1 MTYRNNARTTLT
13 SGAAFAGAGI
23 LTMGL
28 MTAAPPSDAV
38 KFELQPLLMTTS
50 AFSPMAYS
58 TAIGADVPSTRA
70 LTPSSVPVQ
79 PIPAAS
85 TVSSSGQSWLAPAL
99 ATVCAIS
106 VVCGVVAVGL
116 IVGSVVLAPV
126 LYPVLRLVLPIVA
139 KIRDALAG
147 FLGLPLP
154 STAAARVAAS
164 AKPASR
170 TRATATPAATPSKR
184 TRPNVVVTQDR
195 SHRTGGFDRAATAK
209 RSEGRQRHGSR

>member
-1 MTYRNNARTTLT
+1 MNYRSNAQTTLA
-13 SGAAFAGAGI
+13 SGAAFASAGI

-28 MTAAPPSDAV
+28 MTAAPASDAV
-38 KFELQPLLMTTS
+38 KYELRSLRVTAS

-58 TAIGADVPSTRA
+58 SAIAADVPSTRA
-70 LTPSSVPVQ
+70 LSRSSVPAQ

-85 TVSSSGQSWLAPAL
+85 PDSDPGQSWLAPAL
-99 ATVCAIS
+99 VTVCAIT

-126 LYPVLRLVLPIVA
+126 LYPVFKLVLPIVA
-139 KIRDALAG
+139 KIRDAVAG

-164 AKPASR
+164 AKSASR

-184 TRPNVVVTQDR
+184 ARPNVVVTQDR
-195 SHRTGGFDRAATAK
+195 SHRTGGFDRAAAVK
-209 RSEGRQRHGSR
+209 RSEARQRHGSR